1 MLKYKTQ
8 KAAIVLIVLFFTLM
22 SCKKILERDII
33 LSPTDAN
40 AFESP
45 EDVNHALAGA
55 YVLLRDILPDKLFLF
70 GDVQADNFNNPKNK
84 SSRTETDL
92 QRRSGIGDLIQA
104 GAGDWNGFYKT
115 IAQCN
120 LILERIPGVQGYT
133 LDQKERYTGEAKFLR
148 ALCYFYLARFY
159 GDVPL
164 ILNSVDISNVARS
177 PQDKVFEL
185 INADLDDAIL
195 KLRVASPDGDKN
207 IRATKGAAIAIKAH
221 AKAWQQK
228 YDECEKLCNTVMTM
242 GNYSLITDSAALI
255 NIFIGKSQEG
265 IFELD
270 FDSKNNELQKNK
282 MYNRTLGR
290 PYYKDQ
296 SDGGG
301 GTDDYVLGFTQTV
314 RKVLFPDAN
323 RDIRR
328 DVWFVKDTWTKDILY
343 FGKYR
348 TLKAQGDTTSQN
360 INESNMIITRLA
372 DIILL
377 RAEALNALGRTSESA
392 VELNKIRNRA
402 KRTTYKGDGIL
413 ADTILLERRKELLGE
428 GHYFFDLVRTRLMA
442 KYHSKIKQADWYEKG
457 AWLLPISPSNIAA
470 SNFVI
475 TQNEFWK

>member
-1 MLKYKTQ
+1 MLKDKTQ
-8 KAAIVLIVLFFTLM
+8 KVGIVLIGLFFILA
-22 SCKKILERDII
+22 SCNKILDRDII
-33 LSPTDAN
+33 LSPTDNN

-45 EDVNHALAGA
+45 EDVNHALAGG
-55 YVLLRDILPDKLFLF
+55 YVLLRNVLPDKLFLF

-84 SSRTETDL
+84 GSRTETDL
-92 QRRSGIGDLIQA
+92 QRRSGIADLIQA

-120 LILERIPGVQGYT
+120 LVLERIPTVSGYKI
-133 LDQKERYTGEAKFLR
+133 DQKERYIGEAKFLR
-148 ALCYFYLARFY
+148 ALCYFYLSRFY
-159 GDVPL
+159 GEVP
-164 ILNSVDISNVARS
+164 IVLNSVDISNIARS
-177 PQDKVFEL
+177 TQDKVFEQ
-185 INADLDDAIL
+185 INSDLDDAIL
-195 KLRVASPDGDKN
+195 KLKNTNPDGDKN

-221 AKAWQQK
+221 AMAWLRK

-242 GNYSLITDSAALI
+242 GSYSLVTDSAALI

-282 MYNRTLGR
+282 MYNRALGR

-314 RKVLFPDAN
+314 RKTLFPDAN

-348 TLKAQGDTTSQN
+348 TLQSQGDTTSQN
-360 INESNMIITRLA
+360 INESNLIVTRLA
-372 DIILL
+372 DVILL
-377 RAEALNALGRTSESA
+377 RAEALESLGRTPEA
-392 VELNKIRNRA
+392 VTELNKIRNRA
-402 KRTTYKGDGIL
+402 KRTTYKSGGIL

-457 AWLLPISPSNIAA
+457 AWLLPISASNIAA